1 MTSESTHRNLEAYSV
16 YDRLMDVLFY
26 LTPVED
32 IHEIVHPQFI
42 GYGTALHEF
51 CSTREELASVARL
64 QQDQL
69 RSQKFSVTRKPVV
82 DKYLASEHVYIVIEE
97 FIFHLEE
104 IDHDVMIRLTSILER
119 TDGRWWITHV
129 HGSTPDSDIDTVE
142 ALPGEGLRKKNA
154 ELEARILART
164 RDLEI
169 EAALERTRAQSM
181 AMQHSSE
188 LNDISKIFH
197 EQLQSLGIDT
207 EFSYVWLPNEEAGN
221 HLFWATWSEKE
232 NNGEIQTS
240 AITYPL
246 DKTEPYT
253 AACFADWTSGIPIHE
268 HFVKPADIKDFFGSW
283 EDLVKGASHLRSDNF
298 PDGIFYTEAF
308 MKYGCFGINIRREIT
323 NEEKSILHRF
333 AIEFE
338 RAYTR
343 FLDLKKAEAQARETE
358 IELSLE
364 RVRASSM
371 AMHESNQLADVATVM
386 FREVNEL
393 VDDLWTCG
401 IVLCEEDS
409 EEDVWWLSIE
419 NGFLPPLPL
428 PNVGDRVHNTLYR
441 AWVEGKSYETVQI
454 EGEELEQHYAW
465 LMDIPASR
473 KVFEDMQEAGME
485 RPVWQKLHGAYF
497 SKGYLV
503 FITEVPCPEHEIF
516 KRFAQVFDLTYTR
529 FLDLKKAE
537 AQAREAQV
545 EAALER
551 VRARTMAMQHSD
563 ELSETSYM
571 LDQEVRKLGMKT
583 WGCAFNIYRE
593 NDSIEWFGNEA
604 GLLPTYTVPRVG
616 IFKEYFD
623 LGQSGETLYTK
634 EIAGAE
640 CVAHYE
646 FMSTLPVLG
655 DILMQLKET
664 NGAFPTYQI
673 DHVAYFKYGYLLFI
687 TTEPVPESH
696 EIFKR
701 FANVFEQTY
710 TRFLDLQKA
719 EAQAR
724 ESQIEIALERVRNK
738 AMSMRK
744 SHELA
749 DLVITVFQE
758 LSALD
763 MVLTRCLIWIFNE
776 EDLSATA
783 WMANSEDP
791 NVADSYAVPYHEH
804 PAYANYLDSWKSQ
817 ESKWEYVLEGENKDT
832 WDDILVYGYFGRLP
846 EAIKKAMKEPDRI
859 ILSGSFNKYGL
870 IQTASMETL
879 SDENLEI
886 VVRFSQVFEQSYTRF
901 LDLQEVEK
909 RAREAN
915 IEAALERVRARALA
929 MQEPEELT
937 DVADVLRNEMARL
950 NIETLASASVYIID
964 KAKDQIECW
973 LPVAQKSGDAKWQNR
988 TFRTDLGS
996 TWFAR
1001 TLNSFHSG
1009 DAARVTLEM
1018 SGDALSEWAEHFEQS
1033 QLPSENHLKYNLVKF
1048 SDGALGAIDSD
1059 SFSEEDWQLFGRAA
1073 SVLALAYSRFKD
1085 LTQSRLDLQRLKEEK
1100 KRAEEALAELKLTQ
1114 DQLVHAEKMA
1124 SLGELTAGIAHEIKN
1139 PLNFVN
1145 NFSEVSRE
1153 LLDEMREELNSGN
1166 VSEVNELVDFVS
1178 QNLDKIVTHG
1188 QRADAI
1194 VKSMLQHSRTGDGE
1208 KQPTDINA
1216 LADEYVRLAYHG
1228 LRAKDKSFNATIET
1242 TFDDRIGEVN
1252 VVPQDIG
1259 RVLLNLLTNA
1269 FHAVQ
1274 ERQHAAADDYKP
1286 SVLLETIGRGD
1297 AVEIVV
1303 KDNGKGMPPDVM
1315 KKIFQPFFTTK
1326 PTGQGTGL
1334 GLSMSYDI
1342 VTKGHGGQL
1351 SVVSEE
1357 GEGTTFTVILPNIK
1371 DTPQQ

>member
-1 MTSESTHRNLEAYSV
+1 MTSESSHRNLEAYSV
-16 YDRLMDVLFY
+16 YDRLMDILFY
-26 LTPVED
+26 LKPVED
-32 IHEIVHPQFI
+32 ITEIVHPQFT

-51 CSTREELASVARL
+51 CTTREELVSIAHL

-82 DKYLASEHVYIVIEE
+82 DKYLACENVYIVIEE

-104 IDHDVMIRLTSILER
+104 IDHDVMIRLTAILER

-129 HGSTPDSDIDTVE
+129 HGSTPDSNIDTVE

-154 ELEARILART
+154 ELEARIKERT

-207 EFSYVWLPNEEAGN
+207 EFSYVWLPNEDAGN

-232 NNGEIQTS
+232 NNGVIKTS

-268 HFVKPADIKDFFGSW
+268 HYVKPVDIKDFFGSW
-283 EDLVKGASHLRSDNF
+283 KDLVKGASHLRSDNF
-298 PDGIFYTEAF
+298 PDGIYYTEAF

-323 NEEKSILHRF
+323 DEEKSILLRF

-371 AMHESNQLADVATVM
+371 AMHESDQLADVATVM
-386 FREVNEL
+386 FKEVNEL

-401 IVLCEEDS
+401 IVLCEQDS
-409 EEDVWWLSIE
+409 QEDVWWLSTE

-473 KVFEDMQEAGME
+473 QVFEDMQEAGLA

-634 EIAGAE
+634 EIAGEA

-673 DHVAYFKYGYLLFI
+673 DHVAFFKYGYLLFI

-776 EDLSATA
+776 EDRSATA

-791 NVADSYAVPYHEH
+791 NVADSYAVPFHDH

-817 ESKWEYVLEGENKDT
+817 ESKWEYVLEGNNKDT
-832 WDDILVYGYFGRLP
+832 WDDILVYGYFARLP
-846 EAIKKAMKEPDRI
+846 ETIKQAMKEPDRI

-870 IQTASMETL
+870 IQTASMESLT
-879 SDENLEI
+879 DENLEI

-915 IEAALERVRARALA
+915 IETALERVRARALA
-929 MQEPEELT
+929 MQQPEELIE
-937 DVADVLRNEMARL
+937 VADVLRSEMGQL
-950 NIETLASASVYIID
+950 GIDTLETAVVYIVD
-964 KAKDQIECW
+964 KKADKIECW
-973 LPVAQKSGDAKWQNR
+973 TPLRNNSGDVKWR
-988 TFRTDLGS
+988 SHRFETGLTS
-996 TWFAR
+996 TWFGR
-1001 TLNSFHSG
+1001 KLSG
-1009 DAARVTLEM
+1009 FLDADANRFTLEI
-1018 SGDALSEWAEHFEQS
+1018 GDEVLKEWSENFEQIVAPGES
-1033 QLPSENHLKYNLVKF
+1033 NITYHLVKF
-1048 SDGALGAIDSD
+1048 SDGAIGASD
-1059 SFSEEDWQLFGRAA
+1059 QGSFSEEDWQLFDRAA
-1073 SVLALAYSRFKD
+1073 SVFALAYSRFKD

-1100 KRAEEALAELKLTQ
+1100 KRAEEALAELKVTQ
-1114 DQLVHAEKMA
+1114 NQLIHAEKMA

-1153 LLDEMREELNSGN
+1153 LLDELREELSTGN
-1166 VSEVNELVDFVS
+1166 VSEVNELVEFVQ

-1228 LRAKDKSFNATIET
+1228 LRAKDKSFNAVIET
-1242 TFDDRIGEVN
+1242 KFDENLEQIN
-1252 VVPQDIG
+1252 VVSQDIG

-1274 ERQHAAADDYKP
+1274 QKQQEGDEGYKP
-1286 SVLLETIGRGD
+1286 TVTLETMGSDRS
-1297 AVEIVV
+1297 VEIRVT
-1303 KDNGKGMPPDVM
+1303 DNGNGIPDDIM
-1315 KKIFQPFFTTK
+1315 QKIFQPFFTTK

-1351 SVVSEE
+1351 RAASEA
-1357 GEGTTFTVILPNIK
+1357 GQGTTFTVILPN
-1371 DTPQQ
+1371 TPRK